1 MNRRQHVAELH
12 FPAELKY
19 SQTHEWLRIE
29 GNRATVGITDYAQS
43 ELGDV
48 VYVELPEVGKE
59 IEPDV
64 PFGTIESVKAVADL
78 FCPLHCKVVEVNN
91 AVIDSPE
98 IVNQSPYGDGWMIVV
113 EVADPSQFDALL
125 DAEAYQQH
133 IGH

>member
-1 MNRRQHVAELH
+1 MAELH

-19 SQTHEWLRIE
+19 CETHEWLRIE

-48 VYVELPEVGKE
+48 VYVELPDAGKE
-59 IEPDV
+59 IEPGV

-78 FCPLHCKVVEVNN
+78 FCPFNGKVVEVNN

-113 EVADPSQFDALL
+113 EATDPSQFDALL
-125 DAEAYQQH
+125 DAEAYKQL

>member
-19 SQTHEWLRIE
+19 CETHEWLRVE

-48 VYVELPEVGKE
+48 VYVELPDAGKE
-59 IEPDV
+59 IEPEV

-78 FCPLHCKVVEVNN
+78 FCPLNCKVVEVNN
-91 AVIDSPE
+91 AVIDSPD

-125 DAEAYQQH
+125 DAETYQQH

>member
-1 MNRRQHVAELH
+1 VAELQ

-19 SQTHEWLRIE
+19 TESHEWLRVE

-48 VYVELPEVGKE
+48 VYVELPDVGKD
-59 IEPDV
+59 IEPEV

-98 IVNQSPYGDGWMIVV
+98 IVNQSPYGDGWMIVI
-113 EVADPSQFDALL
+113 EVSDASAFDGLMS
-125 DAEAYQQH
+125 AEAYQQL